1 MWEGLTKNKAKKHKN
16 KEQFPECQQKHSG
29 KRSFPECQRWGT
41 RGRGHLPRV
50 LEHGTR
56 GSPFHNFLRTP
67 PSNVAVKRTFSFA
80 CARLPRGLHSGK
92 MAFPECLASSSVMPF

>member
-41 RGRGHLPRV
+41 R
-50 LEHGTR
+50 
-56 GSPFHNFLRTP
+56 
-67 PSNVAVKRTFSFA
+67 
-80 CARLPRGLHSGK
+80 
-92 MAFPECLASSSVMPF
+92 